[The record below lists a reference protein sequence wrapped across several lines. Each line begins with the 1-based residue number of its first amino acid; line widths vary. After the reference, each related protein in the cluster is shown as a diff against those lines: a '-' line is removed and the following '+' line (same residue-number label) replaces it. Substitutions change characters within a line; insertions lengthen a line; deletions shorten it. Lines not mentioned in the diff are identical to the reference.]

1 MEKRLAHKKAQ
12 AKPATKNPKVY
23 RAPKSGSPIHPVA
36 LPGPEL
42 KSVDIA
48 GTLSLDNNG
57 LGNGHT
63 ALINGLFLGT
73 ERYQRIGRRVN
84 ARRINIRCFVYT
96 SAASPAVIDDLFR
109 FSVVFD
115 EQPSSIAAVTA
126 ASLWQ
131 QVSSAGATSTN
142 MLSYNNRDNSM
153 RYKTLRTHMVQI
165 NAEQQATETYKDRI
179 LWEWDIPVNYTT
191 QYNAGTAGTIADITT
206 GALYFVAHGNN
217 SAVAQWSV
225 DYSVRYKYTD

>member
-1 MEKRLAHKKAQ
+1 MS
-12 AKPATKNPKVY
+12 NPKV
-23 RAPKSGSPIHPVA
+23 AKKNTHPKRKPIGKERSKMVHPVS

-42 KSVDIA
+42 KSVDVSGTIA
-48 GTLSLDNNG
+48 LDNNG

-73 ERYQRIGRRVN
+73 ERYQRIGRRVT
-84 ARRINIRCFVYT
+84 AKRINVRCYIYT

-109 FSVVFD
+109 IAVVFD
-115 EQPSSIAAVTA
+115 EQPSNIAAVTA

-131 QVSSAGATSTN
+131 SVSSAGATSTN
-142 MLSYNNRDNSM
+142 MLSFNNRDNSM
-153 RYKTLRTHMVQI
+153 RYKTLRSHMVQI
-165 NAEQQATETYKDRI
+165 NAETQAQETYKERI
-179 LWEWDIPVNYTT
+179 VWEWDIPVNYTS

-206 GALYFVAHGNN
+206 GALYLVAHGNN

-225 DYSVRYKYTD
+225 DYVIRYKYTD